1 MTCTHPEIYRCNDP
15 EHTGHDSHCVI
26 CGEGITNECCKYC
39 CKRVDVIGGHPLLVS
54 SLKYCFIC
62 TNSSCECHKKHFDV
76 GGAGAHV
83 VSGLEFE
90 DTIKICTGSNT
101 GCNDKN
107 CPTHKE
113 KPTDFDELKTFVRPD
128 GFAIADKT
136 LKQEKPTEDWVEEF
150 HTKFRWLYDATYRH
164 KDVIRDFDYEKLL
177 EHIRTLITTRE
188 KAAREEGER
197 DSIAWGFSKG
207 KKVGREVLKKEL
219 LEKIGECRWKNVP
232 INRPY
237 GYLYDEAIAD
247 AVDIIKSLK

>member
-1 MTCTHPEIYRCNDP
+1 MTYTHPETYRCNDP
-15 EHTGHDSHCVI
+15 EHIGHDRHCAV
-26 CGEGITNECCKYC
+26 CGEAIIE
-39 CKRVDVIGGHPLLVS
+39 VQ
-54 SLKYCFIC
+54 
-62 TNSSCECHKKHFDV
+62 HFDTGS
-76 GGAGAHV
+76 GGAYLA
-83 VSGLEFE
+83 SGLEFE
-90 DTIKICTGSNT
+90 
-101 GCNDKN
+101 
-107 CPTHKE
+107 
-113 KPTDFDELKTFVRPD
+113 
-128 GFAIADKT
+128 
-136 LKQEKPTEDWVEEF
+136 EKPTEDWVEEF

-177 EHIRTLITTRE
+177 EHIRTLIATRE